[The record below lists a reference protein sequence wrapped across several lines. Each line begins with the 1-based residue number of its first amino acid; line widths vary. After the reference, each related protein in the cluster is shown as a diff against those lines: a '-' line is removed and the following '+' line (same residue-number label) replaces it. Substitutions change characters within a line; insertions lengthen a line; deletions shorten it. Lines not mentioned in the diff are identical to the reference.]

1 MDNSRYRRMV
11 LLAAA
16 IITTAMAPADNLTL
30 FAADPN
36 PDRSDRAQLRAAYGQ
51 KVWTNETGTA
61 VLYSDGDNIL
71 VSDSLFT
78 AADWLQ
84 IIGRVTPGDV
94 VFDISETFKV
104 SPGENGSQHGFG
116 LDTKSFTK
124 RGRGTLIFDWSN
136 RGAQS
141 TNGGTDYGNAMTCG
155 VDIVQGEIALKT
167 RNQHNYLGPRTV
179 PFWVHVHDGGT
190 LNFLEGNQTG
200 AIENSECGMKV
211 QLDAGS
217 SLLHCTNTAALA
229 AMLSLHTLK
238 LAGGSFTNGSNA
250 AISDSS
256 RLGGKCSMKIYNT
269 LHFSGATPH
278 AFGFSEGQYPGYL
291 HYSRVKN
298 LAGSDSFI
306 SLNTF
311 HPVEFSVDNIDNGSG
326 IDAYVAMS
334 MFQWGTN
341 TVGRHQCD
349 IVKTGA
355 GTLCFPVDAW
365 MWAFI
370 GDLTVSNGTLRVDAG
385 QLFLKVASIT
395 VSTGAFIGGCGNVT
409 NLTMEAGSGFSA
421 MAAANAFLTVNGDL
435 SFPANGVIDISNPDA
450 LDEDSIGKVPVVNV
464 TGNISGAEN
473 LEKWKVSIEG
483 VRKSGWK
490 AYLDGSVV
498 RARQSGGLVL
508 ILR

>member
-1 MDNSRYRRMV
+1 MDGSRYRRMV

-30 FAADPN
+30 YAVNDTLP
-36 PDRSDRAQLRAAYGQ
+36 DRAQLRASSGQ

-61 VLYSDGDNIL
+61 VLYKDGDNIL

-78 AADWLQ
+78 TADWLQ
-84 IIGRVTPGDV
+84 VIGRVTPGDV
-94 VFDISETFKV
+94 VFDIGETFKI
-104 SPGENGSQHGFG
+104 SPGSNGSKSGFG

-124 RGRGTLIFDWSN
+124 RGPGTLFLDWSSQN
-136 RGAQS
+136 SAS
-141 TNGGTDYGNAMTCG
+141 EEGGTDYGNAMTCG
-155 VDIVQGEIALKT
+155 VDIVKGEIALMT
-167 RNQHNYLGPRTV
+167 RNHHNYLGPRTV
-179 PFWVHVHDGGT
+179 PFWIHIHDGGT
-190 LNFLEGNQTG
+190 LNLLEGNQTG
-200 AIENSECGMKV
+200 TFSAPECGMKI

-217 SLLHCTNTAALA
+217 SLLNITNSSATESCLA
-229 AMLSLHTLK
+229 LHTLK
-238 LAGGSFTNGSNA
+238 LAGGSFTNGPSAVFTDAN
-250 AISDSS
+250 
-256 RLGGKCSMKIYNT
+256 RLGGKCSMKIFNA
-269 LHFSGATPH
+269 LHFSGETPH
-278 AFGFSEGQYPGYL
+278 AFGFSEGLYPGYL

-306 SLNTF
+306 SLNAI
-311 HPVEFSVDNIDNGSG
+311 HPIEFLVDNIDGGSG
-326 IDAYVAMS
+326 VDAYVSMS
-334 MFQWGTN
+334 MFLWGTN
-341 TVGRHQCD
+341 TVGRFKCD
-349 IVKTGA
+349 IVKTGE
-355 GTLCFPVDAW
+355 GTICFPSNATGGKT
-365 MWAFI
+365 FI
-370 GDLTVSNGTLRVDAG
+370 GDLTVSNGILRVDATE
-385 QLFLKVASIT
+385 LFLKAASLT